1 MATACQVGGHCQVPQ
16 AVHMLTAAELLGGD
30 QLLQEI
36 HQGAASILK
45 PLTDATKGGGP
56 KHRKLDW
63 WPDME

>member
-1 MATACQVGGHCQVPQ
+1 
-16 AVHMLTAAELLGGD
+16 MLTAAELLGGD